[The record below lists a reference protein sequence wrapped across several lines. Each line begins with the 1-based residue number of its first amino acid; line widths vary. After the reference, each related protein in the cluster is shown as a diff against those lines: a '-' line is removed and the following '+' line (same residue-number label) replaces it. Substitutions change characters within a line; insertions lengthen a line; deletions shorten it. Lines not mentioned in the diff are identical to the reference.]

1 MDFTED
7 FKKTSTF
14 HLLSKQEIKVFS
26 VFYLFVFFFLI
37 QINSKKRDE
46 STPSCSISL
55 AIFLQADQY

>member
-26 VFYLFVFFFLI
+26 VYVFIYLFLN

-55 AIFLQADQY
+55 AIFLQADQC

>member
-26 VFYLFVFFFLI
+26 VFYLFVFFFF
-37 QINSKKRDE
+37 NSDKQQEKGWE
-46 STPSCSISL
+46 YS
-55 AIFLQADQY
+55 

>member
-26 VFYLFVFFFLI
+26 VFYLFVFFF
-37 QINSKKRDE
+37 
-46 STPSCSISL
+46 
-55 AIFLQADQY
+55 FF